1 MFAETKVV
9 AFVIGVR
16 NMFSPSNGL
25 GNSNMGLGPTK
36 PEFPPLTLLASL
48 CAGQCQT
55 SDGHGSPNGDLDPQT
70 RELFLPFRCFCTRK
84 DIHCLDIV
92 LEGTDV
98 VEALVEFVRHSA
110 IEILVLGA
118 HSKSGG
124 FLRYEPPLVLLQSL
138 LNWRFKATDIPSNV
152 SKAVPG
158 FCNVYVISTDG
169 KISSTRSA
177 SRHAPT
183 VSPLRNQIPY
193 QAQIKSDS
201 VTPLAPCI
209 STRGAPKVPSER
221 QLQTPLNNPDFIRI
235 LMPLEA
241 PNVFRNVFTD
251 I

>member
-36 PEFPPLTLLASL
+36 PEFPPLTLLGNAKLLMDMDHQMEILIHKPGNCS
-48 CAGQCQT
+48 
-55 SDGHGSPNGDLDPQT
+55 
-70 RELFLPFRCFCTRK
+70 FRFAAFVH
-84 DIHCLDIV
+84 IHCLDIV

-124 FLRYEPPLVLLQSL
+124 FLR
-138 LNWRFKATDIPSNV
+138 RFKATDIPSNV